1 MQNSGFIQFSP
12 ENIPNYLKAYSA
24 VFPRAQSASFLIFA
38 LTFFQGILYMELDE
52 GKYQFNQGLGGAA

>member
-12 ENIPNYLKAYSA
+12 ENKPNYLKAYSA

-38 LTFFQGILYMELDE
+38 LNFFQGILYMELDE
-52 GKYQFNQGLGGAA
+52 GKYL